1 VEFGRPR
8 CYTVRSVRGSGPNA
22 VLSTPS
28 ERGCITPE
36 DSYAPAA
43 PTGLSSIAADGVIS
57 LLWEPNGEADLGGYL
72 VLRGRPGDATLQVL
86 TQAPVMGERYEDR
99 DVMPGVRYV
108 YAVQAVDTHQ
118 PDPNVSEESNR
129 VDETAR

>member
-1 VEFGRPR
+1 M
-8 CYTVRSVRGSGPNA
+8 
-22 VLSTPS
+22 
-28 ERGCITPE
+28 
-36 DSYAPAA
+36 
-43 PTGLSSIAADGVIS
+43 IS

-72 VLRGRPGDATLQVL
+72 VLRGRAGDATLQVL

-118 PDPNVSEESNR
+118 PNPNVSDPSNR
-129 VDETAR
+129 VEETAR